1 MVENRIFEM
10 ENTFIFGQNH
20 IGIPNSNVK
29 KVDRKLKS
37 FLISLSLTEL
47 NNYLE
52 EIPENNNNKFTKL
65 VTKFFQKYK
74 TEESTNEILLEI
86 SQFIKTDKFELIISD
101 VLEKFDSELTHN
113 KRSVSTF
120 QSFKSNHL
128 TDKEEQKRNFFEAN
142 KNGSIIQKL
151 FYILKEKII
160 YCKCNKITYDYNFDK
175 FLLIDL
181 NKENDKILLNN
192 KLFKIQKMNKT
203 DECKFCSKKNNKNVE
218 ESFIDFPNILIIYL
232 KGEKLYNFSL
242 SKSNYYPNNFIRNV
256 FYSLVAFIELNTNLV
271 YFKIK
276 NNWYNYNENDK
287 LETANIEFKKPII
300 LIYKLLNNNNNNSD
314 KNNDI
319 NSNKLFQNNIN
330 KSVKINLSSNNNM
343 NNIVHNNENK
353 QQKTNSEN
361 IHLNSDKI
369 YNNND
374 NMNIKKEINN
384 MNKNM
389 NNNLNLEDNINDG
402 NNNISNLKHELDES
416 KKTIEEQKNI
426 INDLRN
432 QLNEKNLSL
441 ENNKTMIQSL
451 RNVISNKENE
461 IYQLKCG
468 LNNNFQNNFN
478 LNFIIQ
484 EEQKNYSIPCNSN
497 DIFAKIEE
505 KLYEIFP
512 EYRETE
518 NYFLFKGRKIL
529 RFKSIFENQI
539 QNNYPVLMVIIR
551 SDDKTIVRP

>member
-52 EIPENNNNKFTKL
+52 DIPENNNNKFTKL

-300 LIYKLLNNNNNNSD
+300 LIYKL
-314 KNNDI
+314 
-319 NSNKLFQNNIN
+319 
-330 KSVKINLSSNNNM
+330 
-343 NNIVHNNENK
+343 HNNENK

-539 QNNYPVLMVIIR
+539 QNDSPVLMIVN
-551 SDDKTIVRP
+551 SEGTIVFP